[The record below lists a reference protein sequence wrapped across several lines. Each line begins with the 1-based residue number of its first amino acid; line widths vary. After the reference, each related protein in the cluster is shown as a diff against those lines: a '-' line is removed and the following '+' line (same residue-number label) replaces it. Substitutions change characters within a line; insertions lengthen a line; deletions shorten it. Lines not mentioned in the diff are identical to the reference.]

1 MGEEDGRP
9 RPEICSRPL
18 GRYQSSKFHTTE
30 GIKSIEDRI
39 TVSKDAFPCQVYI
52 KIVSGLKKNQ
62 KANQSKAHERTHG
75 YICLPRPSQKL
86 KTQTQN
92 PPEESKKEKKRKPQ
106 PDTPP
111 FPATVFASV
120 WLLFLLLF
128 CFLSH
133 RVLSARL
140 PDPSSVHR
148 TPMTHPPKIIQKG
161 RREK

>member
-39 TVSKDAFPCQVYI
+39 TVLKDAFPCQVYI

-92 PPEESKKEKKRKPQ
+92 PPEESKKEKKRKEENRSQIPLLSRRLSSLLSGCCFCCCSVSS
-106 PDTPP
+106 PIAFCPPACLIRPP
-111 FPATVFASV
+111 FTE
-120 WLLFLLLF
+120 
-128 CFLSH
+128 
-133 RVLSARL
+133 
-140 PDPSSVHR
+140 
-148 TPMTHPPKIIQKG
+148 
-161 RREK
+161 RR